1 MPSTASNASTLPT
14 HEANRAT
21 SRSYSRK
28 TLIAM
33 GVVIA
38 TTCSVAAVGSAFPSA
53 HMTRSLRELT
63 DLPSLARIAWNE
75 ANKLSAIKW
84 LTGELATGTSYLAM
98 KQKALFEVAIQDT
111 IAITVADDE
120 ANVDKNSRTYSG
132 AHNNIKGCPFMGA
145 RGQPF
150 TRNTFAVQN
159 PNLTYPLPDDVANV
173 LFNRTTFQPATI
185 INMWVPAWIQF
196 VVHDLLDH
204 TQDYNAPQLRI
215 GSQTL
220 YKTQSVPG
228 SPNVYANRLDHFL
241 DGSSVYGSVK
251 LNGTLLRLPDGS
263 LSLPDDYLPLDG
275 NMEALGVPKNIWFGL
290 SMITYIMA
298 KEHNALVAM
307 FHKQYPKWSGDEC
320 FEKARLVISAL
331 VAKIQGLEWTE
342 AIIQNKIGQYAQD
355 HLFYGLLGKASRKL
369 FGTQKWLGNF
379 VCGIWGGNLEYRG
392 VKYAT
397 SEEFVSV
404 YRMHSLLPDDFT
416 VRSFKDNSDLLKFG
430 LKDAIFEGSH
440 KINTNVS
447 RLDMV
452 YSMGTSYPGAL
463 VLNNFPNA
471 LRSFQPT
478 DYNHTIDLAAVDI
491 IRDRERAVPR
501 YNAFRRSLLLTPIK
515 TWNDL
520 TSDKD
525 VIQKLQKVY
534 GNDVELLDLLVGT
547 SAEEK
552 LPGFVFGETIY
563 TVFVAQTQ
571 RRIES

>member
-1 MPSTASNASTLPT
+1 MSTTSNDKAA
-14 HEANRAT
+14 EAPRPARA
-21 SRSYSRK
+21 SRSWKRLGLV
-28 TLIAM
+28 TVCIIAIATV
-33 GVVIA
+33 GVVAFTPPTLRKGTFAQVKASISIA
-38 TTCSVAAVGSAFPSA
+38 LAAWLQVAKTSAEVWLSGNFTTGVLYHRV
-53 HMTRSLRELT
+53 
-63 DLPSLARIAWNE
+63 N
-75 ANKLSAIKW
+75 
-84 LTGELATGTSYLAM
+84 
-98 KQKALFEVAIQDT
+98 V
-111 IAITVADDE
+111 VDDE

>member
-1 MPSTASNASTLPT
+1 MSTTSNDKAAEAPRPARASRSWKRLGLVTVCIAAIATVGVVAFTPPTLRKGTFAQVKASISIALAAWLQVAKTYAEVWLSGNFTASVL
-14 HEANRAT
+14 
-21 SRSYSRK
+21 Y
-28 TLIAM
+28 
-33 GVVIA
+33 
-38 TTCSVAAVGSAFPSA
+38 
-53 HMTRSLRELT
+53 
-63 DLPSLARIAWNE
+63 
-75 ANKLSAIKW
+75 LSI
-84 LTGELATGTSYLAM
+84 

-111 IAITVADDE
+111 IAINVVDDE

-150 TRNTFAVQN
+150 TRNTFA
-159 PNLTYPLPDDVANV
+159 
-173 LFNRTTFQPATI
+173 
-185 INMWVPAWIQF
+185 F

-204 TQDYNAPQLRI
+204 PQDYNAPQLRI

-298 KEHNALVAM
+298 KEHNAVVKM
-307 FHKQYPKWSGDEC
+307 FHSKYPKWTGDQC
-320 FEKARLVISAL
+320 FEKARLVVSAL
-331 VAKIQGLEWTE
+331 IAKIQGLEWTE

-355 HLFYGLLGKASRKL
+355 HMFYGLLGKASRKL

-571 RRIES
+571 RRIESDRFFTEDFRPEVYTPEGYNW

>member
-1 MPSTASNASTLPT
+1 
-14 HEANRAT
+14 
-21 SRSYSRK
+21 
-28 TLIAM
+28 
-33 GVVIA
+33 
-38 TTCSVAAVGSAFPSA
+38 
-53 HMTRSLRELT
+53 
-63 DLPSLARIAWNE
+63 
-75 ANKLSAIKW
+75 
-84 LTGELATGTSYLAM
+84 
-98 KQKALFEVAIQDT
+98 
-111 IAITVADDE
+111 
-120 ANVDKNSRTYSG
+120 
-132 AHNNIKGCPFMGA
+132 
-145 RGQPF
+145 
-150 TRNTFAVQN
+150 
-159 PNLTYPLPDDVANV
+159 
-173 LFNRTTFQPATI
+173 
-185 INMWVPAWIQF
+185 MWVPAWIQF

-204 TQDYNAPQLRI
+204 PQDYNAPQLRI

-298 KEHNALVAM
+298 KEHNAVVKM
-307 FHKQYPKWSGDEC
+307 FHSKYPKWTGDQC
-320 FEKARLVISAL
+320 FEKARLVVSAL
-331 VAKIQGLEWTE
+331 IAKIQGLEWTE

-355 HLFYGLLGKASRKL
+355 HMFYGLLGKASRKL

-571 RRIES
+571 RRIESDRFFTEDFRPEVYTPEGYNWVESTTFASILLRHYPSLKKYLDADDN